1 MKLSDYV
8 IDFLVAKG
16 VTHVFEVCGGSLA
29 HLLDSLYGRM
39 DISTVSM
46 HHETAAA
53 FAAEGY
59 SRACGNIGVAMA
71 TSGPGATNFVTG
83 IGSCY
88 FDSIPCLFVTGQVNT
103 YEFKFDKP
111 TRQIGFQETDIVK
124 IVKPIT
130 KKAELL
136 MDEHRVRYCLQ
147 EAIYEAKNG
156 RPGPVLLDIPLNIQ
170 RASIDVESL
179 VSFDDG
185 AEAKCKSGARGCG
198 KIVGCT
204 EGKSNIDDKII
215 EDRIS
220 LQVIDLIKASARP
233 IILAGGGVRL
243 AGAREELLTFARRTG
258 IPVVASLMGL
268 DAFPHDDPLFSGMIG
283 TYGNRY
289 ANLSIANS
297 DLVIALG
304 TRLDT
309 RQTGTRPETFARGAK
324 IIHVDIDPFELDN
337 KIKAFMP
344 INSDLRDFLE
354 RLNGCEVEDVK
365 LKIDSWKERING
377 YKRRYPAHHAPLGES
392 IDVSI
397 DPNYF
402 MHILSRYLPRDAI
415 ICVDIGQNQ
424 MWSAQSLVINGT
436 QRFLTQGGMAS
447 MGCAL
452 PMAIGASFA
461 EPGKTVVAIAGDGGF
476 QLNIQELQT
485 VYHHDLPIK
494 TILLNNSCYG
504 MVRQFQEQYFDGRCQ
519 STVIGYSCPDFQDVV
534 SAYKIP
540 SRRIKQNSEISD
552 ALEMLFNNM
561 NPEFLEVK
569 IDADFKVNPKLSVNR
584 PVEDQDPLL
593 SRQELDAN
601 MLIKT
606 LPEPEKL

>member
-1 MKLSDYV
+1 MKLSDYI
-8 IDFLVAKG
+8 IDFLAANG
-16 VTHVFEVCGGSLA
+16 VTHIFEVCGGSLA
-29 HLLDSLYGRM
+29 HLLDSLYGRT
-39 DISTVSM
+39 DISAVSM

-59 SRACGNIGVAMA
+59 ARAGGNIGVAMA
-71 TSGPGATNFVTG
+71 TSGPGATNFITG

-88 FDSIPCLFVTGQVNT
+88 FDSIPCLFITGQVNT

-136 MDEHRVRYCLQ
+136 TDERRAKYCLQ
-147 EAIYEAKNG
+147 EAVYEAKHG

-170 RASIDVESL
+170 RALIDVESL
-179 VSFDDG
+179 ASFDDKG
-185 AEAKCKSGARGCG
+185 AGVESK
-198 KIVGCT
+198 
-204 EGKSNIDDKII
+204 IDD
-215 EDRIS
+215 RIFD
-220 LQVIDLIKASARP
+220 QVIGLVKSSSRP

-243 AGAREELLTFARRTG
+243 ADGQDELLKFAHRAG
-258 IPVVASLMGL
+258 IPVVTSLMGL
-268 DAFPHDDPLFSGMIG
+268 DAFPHDDPLFFGMIG

-289 ANLSIANS
+289 ANLAIANS
-297 DLVIALG
+297 DLVLALG

-324 IIHVDIDPFELDN
+324 IVHVDIDPFELNN
-337 KIKAFMP
+337 KIRAFSS
-344 INSDLRDFLE
+344 INADLRDFLA
-354 RLNGCEVEDVK
+354 RLNDCEIGNGG
-365 LKIDSWKERING
+365 LQIDSWKERINS
-377 YKRRYPAHHAPLGES
+377 YKRQYPAYRASCED
-392 IDVSI
+392 II

-402 MHILSRYLPRDAI
+402 MHILSRFLPHDAI

-424 MWSAQSLVINGT
+424 MWSAQSLEINGT

-461 EPGKTVVAIAGDGGF
+461 QPGKTVVAIAGDGGF

-485 VYHHDLPIK
+485 VYHHNLPIK
-494 TILLNNSCYG
+494 MIILNNSCYG
-504 MVRQFQEQYFDGRCQ
+504 MVRQFQEQYFNGRCQ
-519 STVIGYSCPDFQDVV
+519 STVIGYSCPDFQEVV

-540 SRRIKQNSEISD
+540 AMKITRNNEISN
-552 ALEMLFNNM
+552 ALGKLFDNML
-561 NPEFLEVK
+561 PEFLEVK

-593 SRQELDAN
+593 SRQELESN
-601 MLIKT
+601 MLIET
-606 LPEPEKL
+606 MPEPEGI

>member
-8 IDFLVAKG
+8 IDFLVSNG
-16 VTHVFEVCGGSLA
+16 VTHIFEVCGGSLA
-29 HLLDSLYGRM
+29 HLLDSLYGRT
-39 DISTVSM
+39 DISAISM

-59 SRACGNIGVAMA
+59 SRAGGNIGVAMA
-71 TSGPGATNFVTG
+71 TSGPGATNLITG

-88 FDSIPCLFVTGQVNT
+88 FDSIPCLFITGQVNT

-136 MDEHRVRYCLQ
+136 MDESKVKYCLQ
-147 EAIYEAKNG
+147 EAIYEAKHG

-170 RASIDVESL
+170 RAFIDVESL
-179 VSFDDG
+179 ASFDNEGDG
-185 AEAKCKSGARGCG
+185 VKG
-198 KIVGCT
+198 KI
-204 EGKSNIDDKII
+204 D
-215 EDRIS
+215 DRIFDKVIELIESS
-220 LQVIDLIKASARP
+220 LRP

-243 AGAREELLTFARRTG
+243 ADGQEELLKFARSAG
-258 IPVVASLMGL
+258 IPVVTSLMGL
-268 DAFPHDDPLFSGMIG
+268 DAFPHDDPLFFGMIG

-289 ANLSIANS
+289 ANLAIANS
-297 DLVIALG
+297 DLVLALG

-324 IIHVDIDPFELDN
+324 IVHVDIDPFELNN
-337 KIKAFMP
+337 KIKAFNS
-344 INSDLRDFLE
+344 INSDLRDFLA
-354 RLNGCEVEDVK
+354 RLNDFEIGNGG
-365 LKIDSWKERING
+365 LRIDSWKERING
-377 YKRRYPAHHAPLGES
+377 YKRQYPAYCASCED
-392 IDVSI
+392 II

-402 MHILSRYLPRDAI
+402 MHILSRFLPHDAI
-415 ICVDIGQNQ
+415 ICVDVGQNQ
-424 MWSAQSLVINGT
+424 MWSAQSLEIKGA

-461 EPGKTVVAIAGDGGF
+461 QPGKTVIAIAGDGGF

-485 VYHHDLPIK
+485 VYHHEMPIK
-494 TILLNNSCYG
+494 IILLNNSCYG
-504 MVRQFQEQYFDGRCQ
+504 MVRQFQEQYFNGRCQ
-519 STVIGYSCPDFQDVV
+519 STVIGYSCPDFQEVV

-540 SRRIKQNSEISD
+540 SMKITQNNKISN
-552 ALEMLFNNM
+552 ALEKLFNNM
-561 NPEFLEVK
+561 KPEFLEVR
-569 IDADFKVNPKLSVNR
+569 IDSDFKVNPKLSVNR
-584 PVEDQDPLL
+584 PIEDQDPLL
-593 SRQELDAN
+593 SRQELESN
-601 MLIKT
+601 MLIET
-606 LPEPEKL
+606 LPEPEIL

>member
-88 FDSIPCLFVTGQVNT
+88 FDSIPCLFITGQVNT

-147 EAIYEAKNG
+147 EAIYEAENG

-198 KIVGCT
+198 EIVGCT

-377 YKRRYPAHHAPLGES
+377 YKRRYPAHHAPPGES

>member
-8 IDFLVAKG
+8 IDFLVSKG
-16 VTHVFEVCGGSLA
+16 VTHIFEVCGGSLA

-39 DISTVSM
+39 DITAISM

-59 SRACGNIGVAMA
+59 SRASGNIGVAIA
-71 TSGPGATNFVTG
+71 TSGPGATNLITG

-88 FDSIPCLFVTGQVNT
+88 FDSIPCLFITGQVNT

-136 MDEHRVRYCLQ
+136 MDESKAKYCLQ
-147 EAIYEAKNG
+147 EAIYEAKHG

-170 RASIDVESL
+170 RTFIDVESL
-179 VSFDDG
+179 ASFDN
-185 AEAKCKSGARGCG
+185 EGARAEG
-198 KIVGCT
+198 KI
-204 EGKSNIDDKII
+204 D
-215 EDRIS
+215 DRIINDRIINDRIFNDRIFN
-220 LQVIDLIKASARP
+220 QVIELIKSSLRP

-243 AGAREELLTFARRTG
+243 AEGQDELLKFARSTG
-258 IPVVASLMGL
+258 IPVITSLMGL
-268 DAFPHDDPLFSGMIG
+268 DSFPHDDPLFFGMIG

-289 ANLSIANS
+289 ANLAIANS
-297 DLVIALG
+297 DLVLALG
-304 TRLDT
+304 TRLDS
-309 RQTGTRPETFARGAK
+309 RQTGTMPETFARGAK
-324 IIHVDIDPFELDN
+324 IIHVDIDPFELNN
-337 KIKAFMP
+337 KIKAFSS
-344 INSDLRDFLE
+344 INSDLRDFLA
-354 RLNGCEVEDVK
+354 RLNDCKIGNCE
-365 LKIDSWKERING
+365 LKIDSWKERIDS
-377 YKRRYPAHHAPLGES
+377 YKRRYPAYRSSHK
-392 IDVSI
+392 DMI

-402 MHILSRYLPRDAI
+402 MHILSRFLPHDAI
-415 ICVDIGQNQ
+415 ICVDVGQNQ
-424 MWSAQSLVINGT
+424 MWSAQSLEIKGS

-461 EPGKTVVAIAGDGGF
+461 QPGKTVIAIAGDGGF

-485 VYHHDLPIK
+485 VYHHDMPIK
-494 TILLNNSCYG
+494 IILLNNSCYG
-504 MVRQFQEQYFDGRCQ
+504 MVRQFQEQYFSGRCQ
-519 STVIGYSCPDFQDVV
+519 STVIGYSCPDFQEVV

-540 SRRIKQNSEISD
+540 SMKITQNNEISN
-552 ALEMLFNNM
+552 ALEKLFNNM
-561 NPEFLEVK
+561 KPEFLEVR

-593 SRQELDAN
+593 SRQELESN
-601 MLIKT
+601 MLIET
-606 LPEPEKL
+606 LREPEKI